1 MNQNIEVKIQKLK
14 INYIATADIF
24 PKCKGIG
31 KTKKQALE
39 KLSQSISNFI
49 ASMVREN
56 LDSVF
61 SSENYTQILFDQSK
75 EKPEEVI
82 GFNMFN
88 KQTQNSNLLFKFSEF
103 SDLGEESDSTLD
115 VDSSNIN
122 QSLPESLVDAFN
134 IMDETFERDA
144 YEQPTVH
151 QRTSQDAIVF
161 GFPLNF
167 N

>member
-56 LDSVF
+56 LDSF
-61 SSENYTQILFDQSK
+61 FHQKITLKFFDQSK
-75 EKPEEVI
+75 DKPEEVI

-103 SDLGEESDSTLD
+103 SDFEEESDSTLD
-115 VDSSNIN
+115 VDSSSIN

-144 YEQPTVH
+144 YEQANCSSTH
-151 QRTSQDAIVF
+151 ITRCHCFWLSF
-161 GFPLNF
+161 KF
-167 N
+167 